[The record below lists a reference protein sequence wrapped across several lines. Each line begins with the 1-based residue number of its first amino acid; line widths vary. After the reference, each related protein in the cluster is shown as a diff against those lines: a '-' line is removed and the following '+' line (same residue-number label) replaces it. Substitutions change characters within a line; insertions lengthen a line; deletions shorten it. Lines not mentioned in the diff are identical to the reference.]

1 MDILKKINSYRII
14 LGSQSPRRQFLLS
27 ELGIRF
33 EVKVNLDQEENYP
46 DDLRG
51 EEIPVFLSKLKSEQ
65 LAGYI
70 DDNTILITAD
80 TIVWLDDKVLGKP
93 KDADDA
99 LSILKSLSGS
109 KHTVY
114 TGVCIKSINKE
125 KVFSAETDVYF
136 RELSDEEILFYIEKY
151 KPYDKAGAYGAQE
164 WIGYIGIEHIEGSY
178 FNVMGLPVQKLYSEL
193 IAFIG

>member
-33 EVKVNLDQEENYP
+33 EVKVNSDQEENYP
-46 DDLRG
+46 DNLKK
-51 EEIPVFLSKLKSEQ
+51 EEIPVFLSKLKSEH
-65 LAGYI
+65 LSGYI

-99 LSILKSLSGS
+99 LSILKSLSGY